1 MEKWS
6 EEGWERR
13 QQAFLIFFL
22 TFFRFL
28 EGFSVLERSFFG
40 AVASRGLLG
49 SPGALSR
56 RFGPSGVA

>member
-1 MEKWS
+1 MLFWYFS
-6 EEGWERR
+6 R
-13 QQAFLIFFL
+13 

-28 EGFSVLERSFFG
+28 DGFSVLEKSFFG